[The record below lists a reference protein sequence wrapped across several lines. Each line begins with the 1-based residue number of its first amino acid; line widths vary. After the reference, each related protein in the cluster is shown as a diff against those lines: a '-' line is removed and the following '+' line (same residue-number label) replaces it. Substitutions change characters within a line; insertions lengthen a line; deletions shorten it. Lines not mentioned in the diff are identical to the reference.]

1 MILTHHSNS
10 PLSALFRVDRVV
22 SDPVTF
28 HKDTEHI
35 LFCRETHAED
45 WPSPAGVHVPELH
58 VAEDESGGRTLKVRL
73 SHSADY
79 LLTRTHTHT
88 NTFLYCIFV
97 LLKA

>member
-1 MILTHHSNS
+1 MILTQHSNT
-10 PLSALFRVDRVV
+10 PLSALFRVDGVV

-35 LFCRETHAED
+35 PFCRETHAED

-73 SHSADY
+73 NHSTDY
-79 LLTRTHTHT
+79 FLTCTQT
-88 NTFLYCIFV
+88 NILGPILSPT
-97 LLKA
+97 